1 MSIYESIFIR
11 NSPLQRPKYH
21 TTLLRKSRNEY
32 QTKRVW
38 LIKKRKEILATILC
52 VDDYILLLTSACPYF
67 GANTY
72 TLVSQN

>member
-1 MSIYESIFIR
+1 MSIHESIFIR

-21 TTLLRKSRNEY
+21 TTLLCKSRNEY

-38 LIKKRKEILATILC
+38 FIKKKEILATILC
-52 VDDYILLLTSACPYF
+52 ADAYILLLTSACPHF